1 MTRDGKL
8 NILRFPGVNVSPL
21 EKTPMVSNL
30 VFVPLARSLGGLPG
44 ILVDQIQFGAFEL
57 SFNQHQFLVFVA
69 EFPLG
74 FGTSTQV
81 YILHQGPEDA
91 IRTLLIAAGGWSD
104 QLHDEIW
111 VYNQGLWKKD
121 HGLWVDIQKADWK
134 DIILREEFK
143 NALKKDVYGFF
154 SSRAIYKELAIP
166 WKRGLI
172 LYGPPG
178 NGKTISIKAIMKT
191 CGEQGYAPL
200 YVKSFQSWQ
209 GEEAAMAEVF
219 NKARQLSPCVM
230 ILEDLD
236 SLINDK
242 NRSFFLNQLD
252 GIVGNDGLLVIG
264 TTNHFNRL
272 DPGLSSRPSR
282 FDRKFKFDDP
292 DWDERILY
300 ARYWQ
305 KKLLPNKAIDYPDR
319 LVKEIADLTNRFS
332 FAYLKEAFV
341 STLVTLA
348 GLEGDKP
355 SFESIL
361 KVQIETLKKQLDQA
375 DVRPTSFE
383 ATCSFENS
391 VSPSLRVPCP
401 DSSQQRDVRVLLDTL
416 SDHPPR
422 IYDLGT
428 HGRDLQTLHDALL
441 NALAKCGLQSPR
453 LSDTDFSPE
462 VESRMGNTDVGAY
475 RALLDRVAYQR
486 NGDI

>member
-1 MTRDGKL
+1 TTAIFSADALRRIYPEHSLVMTRDLQL
-8 NILRFPGVNVSPL
+8 NVLRFPGVNVSPL

-44 ILVDQIQFGAFEL
+44 ILVDQIQFGAFQL
-57 SFNQHQFLVFVA
+57 SFNQHQFLAFVA
-69 EFPLG
+69 EASSESASYACAKVFIG
-74 FGTSTQV
+74 
-81 YILHQGPEDA
+81 IHRPEDA
-91 IRTLLIAAGGWSD
+91 IRTLLIAVGGWSD
-104 QLHDEIW
+104 HLHDEIW
-111 VYNQGLWKKD
+111 VYNQGSWQKD

-134 DIILREEFK
+134 DIILKEEFK

-154 SSRAIYKELAIP
+154 SSGAIYKELAIP

-172 LYGPPG
+172 FYGPPG

-209 GEEAAMAEVF
+209 GEEAAMAAVF
-219 NKARQLSPCVM
+219 DKARQSSPCVI

-252 GIVGNDGLLVIG
+252 GIGGIDGLLVIG
-264 TTNHFNRL
+264 TTNHFDRL
-272 DPGLSSRPSR
+272 DPGLSTRPSR

-305 KKLLPNKAIDYPDR
+305 KKLFPNKAIDYPDR
-319 LVKEIADLTNRFS
+319 LVKEVADLTNKFS

-355 SFESIL
+355 S
-361 KVQIETLKKQLDQA
+361 
-375 DVRPTSFE
+375 
-383 ATCSFENS
+383 
-391 VSPSLRVPCP
+391 
-401 DSSQQRDVRVLLDTL
+401 
-416 SDHPPR
+416 
-422 IYDLGT
+422 
-428 HGRDLQTLHDALL
+428 
-441 NALAKCGLQSPR
+441 
-453 LSDTDFSPE
+453 
-462 VESRMGNTDVGAY
+462 
-475 RALLDRVAYQR
+475 
-486 NGDI
+486 